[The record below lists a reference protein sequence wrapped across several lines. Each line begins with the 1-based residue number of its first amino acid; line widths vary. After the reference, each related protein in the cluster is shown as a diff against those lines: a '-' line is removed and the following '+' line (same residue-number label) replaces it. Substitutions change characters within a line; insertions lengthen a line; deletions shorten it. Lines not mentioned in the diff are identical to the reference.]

1 MATAKNTTIVDIE
14 DIKKLLQILLTNWY
28 VFVICFFLSLIGA
41 YFYSYRLP
49 VIYAA
54 RSQLLLKTSETYPIQ
69 QGLFQELGIYSSQYE
84 KMSNEHRVLTSTDV
98 ISQTVSKLNLDISYY
113 IIGRIQ
119 TREFYAGFPFLVD
132 AKIYTPGYYEFPFTL
147 KIKSADQFEIS
158 FEQNGNQVVVKHKFG
173 EPIINN
179 NYYFLISKTAALN
192 GQTYDSFKE
201 ITYQFKVHNQSV
213 LVYSYKSALSVK
225 NVEWTAILELTME
238 DKNEEIAVAFL
249 DSLCKVYIDN
259 SLKTKFKV
267 NDNTI
272 AYIDKQLNEVITILD
287 SIETM
292 METFKNKKNILNL
305 SKEEETYFRNLT
317 GFEVSKR
324 NYELQIKSMEYLKNY
339 ITSNMNKEL
348 LPPSLY
354 MEEGS
359 DGYLKKAISELYNS
373 QVKINSMMFTA
384 TEKSTSVKE
393 IEYQIELL
401 RTDILKYLVN
411 NDKAIREKILTIDG
425 EIAYYE
431 GMLKGVPLNQRQM
444 LNINRKIQVNEKMY
458 LYLLEKR
465 SETIIAK
472 AGIIPEISIIES
484 GHSMGVVKPDKNKIY
499 YSAIS
504 FGMLAAL
511 LIAFARSL
519 FFTKIQNM
527 DELRE
532 LTQQPILGEVYF
544 TKEAKD
550 GYMVVD
556 SHPRSFVT
564 ESFRAIRTNLE
575 YLATDAKR
583 KVVLIT
589 SNRPDVGKT
598 FCSINL
604 GAILAKGGKKVL
616 LMELDLHKP
625 KIHSGLTISSE
636 SGITSVLIGKTE
648 NSQAIINSGIEN
660 MDVILSGPT
669 PPNASEL
676 ILSDNLKKLFEY
688 ARSNYDYVIVDTPPM
703 GIISDA
709 LMLMKY
715 SDVNIFVINTKYN
728 PNEGLRYALDFME
741 NNKVKSFAFVL
752 NNVKSRFSRYY
763 YKRKYSDGYGYG
775 YYSDS
780 NEKGDKI

>member
-1 MATAKNTTIVDIE
+1 MAGAKNTTIVDIK
-14 DIKKLLQILLTNWY
+14 DVKKLIQILLTNWY
-28 VFVICFFLSLIGA
+28 VFIICFCISLVSS
-41 YFYSYRLP
+41 YLYSYRLP

-54 RSQLLLKTSETYPIQ
+54 KSQLLLKTPETYPIQ
-69 QGLFQELGIYSSQYE
+69 QGLFQGLGIYSSQYE
-84 KMSNEHRVLTSTDV
+84 KMSNEQRVLTSTDV
-98 ISQTVSKLNLDISYY
+98 ISQTVSKLNLDVSYY
-113 IIGRIQ
+113 IVGRIQ
-119 TREFYAGFPFLVD
+119 TQEFYAGSPFLVD
-132 AKIYTPGYYEFPFTL
+132 AKIYSPGYYEFPFTL

-158 FEQNGNQVVVKHKFG
+158 FEQNGKQVILKQKFG

-179 NYYFLISKTAALN
+179 NYYFLINKTAALN
-192 GQTYDSFKE
+192 SQTFDSFKE
-201 ITYQFKVHNQSV
+201 ITYQFKVHNRSR
-213 LVYSYKSALSVK
+213 LVYSYKSALSVS

-238 DKNEEIAVAFL
+238 DKNEDRAVAFL
-249 DSLCKVYIDN
+249 DTLCKVYINN
-259 SLKTKFKV
+259 SLKTKLKV

-272 AYIDKQLNEVITILD
+272 SYIDKQLDEVITILD

-292 METFKNKKNILNL
+292 METFKDEKNILNL
-305 SKEEETYFRNLT
+305 SKEEETYFRSLT
-317 GFEVSKR
+317 GFEVAKR

-354 MEEGS
+354 IEEGS
-359 DGYLKKAISELYNS
+359 DGYLKKAITELYNN
-373 QVKINSMMFTA
+373 QVKINSMMFT
-384 TEKSTSVKE
+384 TTDQSTSVKE

-401 RTDILKYLVN
+401 RNDILKYLVN
-411 NDKAIREKILTIDG
+411 SDKAIKEKIQAIDG

-431 GMLKGVPLNQRQM
+431 GLLKGVPLNQRQM

-465 SETIIAK
+465 AETVIAK
-472 AGIIPEISIIES
+472 AGIVPEISIVES
-484 GHSMGVVKPDKNKIY
+484 GHSIGAVKPDKNKIY

-504 FGMLAAL
+504 FGMIAAL
-511 LIAFARSL
+511 LIAFIRSL
-519 FFTKIQNM
+519 FFTKIQNI

-550 GYMVVD
+550 GYMIVD

-575 YLATDAKR
+575 YLATEAKS

-589 SNRPDVGKT
+589 SNRPGVGKT

-616 LMELDLHKP
+616 LLELDLHKP
-625 KIHSGLTISSE
+625 KIHSALKITSE
-636 SGITSVLIGKTE
+636 LGITSVLIGKVE
-648 NSQAIINSGIEN
+648 NKQAVINSGIEN

-676 ILSDNLKKLFEY
+676 ILSDNLRKLFDY
-688 ARSNYDYVIVDTPPM
+688 ARVNYDYVIVDTPPM

-715 SDVNIFVINTKYN
+715 SDANIFIINAKYN

-741 NNKVKSFAFVL
+741 NNKVKSFSFVL
-752 NNVKSRFSRYY
+752 NNVRPRFSRYY
-763 YKRKYSDGYGYG
+763 YKRYKYSYGYG
-775 YYSDS
+775 YHSDT
-780 NEKGDKI
+780 NELSDKV